1 MKFVA
6 IQSNIQEAIAVIDR
20 AVGASA
26 NLPILKNILIKAE
39 NNLVSFIATN
49 LEIATTFRASG
60 KIIEDGLITV
70 PMGLFSSIIGNIKSD
85 RLNFEAKGNMLKI
98 KTNNNNATVQGLA
111 ASDFPP
117 IPKIK
122 NPNSYLEIKGVFLKE
137 AIQQVSAAAQASD
150 LRPELSSILF
160 NFSIETLKLAATD
173 GFRLAEKT
181 IPASNF
187 TAKNLEPF

>member
-85 RLNFEAKGNMLKI
+85 RLNFEAKGNMLEI
-98 KTNNNNATVQGLA
+98 KTDNYNATVQGLA

-117 IPKIK
+117 GTPL
-122 NPNSYLEIKGVFLKE
+122 NHFFAWN
-137 AIQQVSAAAQASD
+137 
-150 LRPELSSILF
+150 
-160 NFSIETLKLAATD
+160 ETAWWPDRRYKLAASANLKRQHMKSPTD
-173 GFRLAEKT
+173 FLKAV
-181 IPASNF
+181 S
-187 TAKNLEPF
+187 